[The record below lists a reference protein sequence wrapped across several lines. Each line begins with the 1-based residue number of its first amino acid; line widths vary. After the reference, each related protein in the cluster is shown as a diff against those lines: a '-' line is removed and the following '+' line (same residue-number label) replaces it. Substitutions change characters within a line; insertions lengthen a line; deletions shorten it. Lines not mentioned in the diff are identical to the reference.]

1 MRFWIAFVLNV
12 ILSSLLGLVLDWWV
26 VAIVAFV
33 VGIWISLRPAKAFFS
48 AFLAVYCLYLAMS
61 LITDMQNDHILA
73 TRMADLILKVKN
85 PYLIILV
92 TGIPGALVAGFAA
105 LSASLLRKRKP
116 AQTAATA

>member
-12 ILSSLLGLVLDWWV
+12 ILSCLLGLALDWWV
-26 VAIVAFV
+26 VAIVAFI
-33 VGIWISLRPAKAFFS
+33 VGLWITLKPSKAFLS
-48 AFLAVYCLYLAMS
+48 AFLAVYCLYLAMA

-73 TRMADLILKVKN
+73 TRMADLILKVKT
-85 PYLIILV
+85 PYLIILI

-116 AQTAATA
+116 VTPATAA

>member
-33 VGIWISLRPAKAFFS
+33 VGIWIRLRPAKAFLS
-48 AFLAVYCLYLAMS
+48 AFLAVYCLYFAMA

-85 PYLIILV
+85 PYLMILV
-92 TGIPGALVAGFAA
+92 TGIPGALVGGFAA

-116 AQTAATA
+116 AQTATTA